1 MCWATM
7 DLQSS
12 EIRDAKDKSEMTI
25 QSPMMHTDVNY
36 KIKAA
41 AGFHYCKLLSP
52 ARAMEWLYIDG
63 LRAKG
68 GL

>member
-1 MCWATM
+1 
-7 DLQSS
+7 
-12 EIRDAKDKSEMTI
+12 MTI
-25 QSPMMHTDVNY
+25 QSPMMHTDVDY